1 MAGLASTLSAGA
13 GLASPTRVVLHTGAV
28 PFTSAVRHRLRERT
42 SLPRDVLVLGLIAFC
57 VAVGF
62 GVLVPVLPVF
72 ARSFGVG
79 NAEVG
84 AVISVFALM
93 RLAISP
99 VCGRLIGWIGER
111 TVLATGIF
119 IVAASS
125 GLAGAAQTY
134 PQLLALRG
142 IGGIGSAMF
151 TVSAMSLLLGS
162 VSPQMRGRAAGFF
175 QGGFLLGGM
184 TGPAIGGL
192 LALISIRAPFFFYA
206 GTLAVAGLVGLLL
219 LSRTGVAP
227 AAGAADDAVPLRT
240 VIADPR
246 FQAACLTNLAQGW
259 SSFGVRSAL
268 IPVLVVEVLHH
279 NTTWTGIAFACAAV
293 AQTIALAPA
302 GKFVDTVGRRPAMV
316 GGGLLAGVSIMVV
329 PFASNM
335 GVLIAALCAY
345 GVAAAFLGTAPA
357 ASVGDATGGSRGTP
371 VAVFSMCSDTGAI
384 VGPIVAGVLADR
396 FSYGW
401 AFGLGAALLVV
412 AATYSLRMPRGL
424 PPARDEP
431 EVVPVGEQQV
441 GGPEADEPTTKEL
454 R

>member
-1 MAGLASTLSAGA
+1 MTLTA
-13 GLASPTRVVLHTGAV
+13 
-28 PFTSAVRHRLRERT
+28 AVRRRLRERT

-79 NAEVG
+79 NTEVG

-93 RLAISP
+93 RLAVSP
-99 VCGRLIGWIGER
+99 VCGRLIGWLGER

-125 GLAGAAQTY
+125 GVAGAAQSY
-134 PQLLALRG
+134 PQLLVLRG
-142 IGGIGSAMF
+142 IGGVGSAMF

-162 VSPQMRGRAAGFF
+162 VAPTLRGRAAGFF

-192 LALISIRAPFFFYA
+192 LALVSIRAPFFFYA
-206 GTLAVAGLVGLLL
+206 GTLAVAGTVGLLL
-219 LSRTGVAP
+219 LSRTRVAP
-227 AAGAADDAVPLRT
+227 GAGPTGDTAVPFRT
-240 VIADPR
+240 VAADPR

-259 SSFGVRSAL
+259 TSFGVRSAL

-279 NTTWTGIAFACAAV
+279 STTWTGIAFACAAIT
-293 AQTIALAPA
+293 QTIALAPA
-302 GKFVDTVGRRPAMV
+302 GKFVDTVGRRPAMI

-329 PFASNM
+329 PLAANLI
-335 GVLIAALCAY
+335 VLIIALCAY

-371 VAVFSMCSDTGAI
+371 VAVFSMFSDAGAI
-384 VGPIVAGVLADR
+384 IGPVVAGLLADN
-396 FSYGW
+396 FSYAW
-401 AFGLGAALLVV
+401 AFALGAALLIL
-412 AATYSLRMPRGL
+412 AAAYAIRMPGGV
-424 PPARDEP
+424 PTAAVDPS
-431 EVVPVGEQQV
+431 PVGGQQV
-441 GGPEADEPTTKEL
+441 GGPESDDPTAEEL